1 MKLVLTGWKPGLRK
15 ISLDTLLVKRFQ
27 LPLPD
32 AVKHVEQLLKGELVE
47 LEINSNSNASDIARE
62 MVELGVISHI
72 EP

>member
-47 LEINSNSNASDIARE
+47 LEINSSSNASDIARE
-62 MVELGVISHI
+62 MVELGVICHI